1 MIEPPKMINLNNYEA
16 VSQKSQKNYKIV
28 KVNLYAETDK
38 LQSRK
43 MSPIEKPK
51 GKR

>member
-38 LQSRK
+38 L
-43 MSPIEKPK
+43 
-51 GKR
+51 